1 MVFKTYK
8 YGYWKEEIRK
18 LLRRRLL
25 IRDKVRYH
33 RKKAD
38 NFEQITLVEIEEE
51 LNKYLKRAR
60 NKV

>member
-51 LNKYLKRAR
+51 LNKYLKRAG
-60 NKV
+60 NKI